1 MQRFSWLILGQFA
14 EPFSIKSIIDISQVN
29 NLFCQTIVLFLFFF
43 EIYVTKMHID
53 IETSRTVYWPIPTL
67 HCLKGVES
75 PNDFLN
81 DTLPSPS
88 PLPPLPSPQKIDFN
102 IQYINITFLSLHSSE
117 RIFGNELVI

>member
-1 MQRFSWLILGQFA
+1 
-14 EPFSIKSIIDISQVN
+14 
-29 NLFCQTIVLFLFFF
+29 
-43 EIYVTKMHID
+43 MHID
-53 IETSRTVYWPIPTL
+53 IETSRTVYRPIPTIQ
-67 HCLKGVES
+67 CLIGVES

-88 PLPPLPSPQKIDFN
+88 PLPPPPPPPQKIYCN